1 MDDITKQIFLEKIKA
16 SIDDY
21 KSHADE
27 LLKLINIHFKDET
40 DRLKNIAILMLQ
52 RYYTGLISISTLIKE
67 FKFYKSIGFTYALIF
82 RTLLLDFITLEYLR
96 FQKGLGDEK
105 FTKSLEQIN
114 YLSAQ
119 DSDRY
124 CENLDEHK
132 EGFRKFL
139 STNIFI
145 ENFELDNATGHSR
158 LKKNSPLQP
167 WKMAVFF
174 KDKKEPYAYDAY
186 RLYNNYSLTEHFN
199 NLTFRAMQGE
209 NKDDILNMI
218 WTMFYIFQG
227 HNTCLEIMDFF
238 PKHSPEILRYRTYF
252 LDLLK
257 EIE

>member
-1 MDDITKQIFLEKIKA
+1 MDDITKQISLEKIRV

-27 LLKLINIHFKDET
+27 LLKLISIHFKEET
-40 DRLKNIAILMLQ
+40 DRLKNIAILLLQ

-67 FKFYKSIGFTYALIF
+67 FKFFKPIEFTYALIL

-96 FQKGLGDEK
+96 FQKGLGEDSFK
-105 FTKSLEQIN
+105 KSLEQIN

-119 DSDRY
+119 DSGRY
-124 CENLDEHK
+124 CDNLNKHK
-132 EGFRKFL
+132 EEFRKYL
-139 STNIFI
+139 SRNIFP
-145 ENFELDNATGHSR
+145 ENFELDNVTGFSK
-158 LKKNSPLQP
+158 LKKSSPLQP

-186 RLYNNYSLTEHFN
+186 QLYNIYSLTEHLN
-199 NLTFRAMQGE
+199 NMTFVEMQGE
-209 NKDDILNMI
+209 NKDTILNMI

-227 HNTCLEIMDFF
+227 HYTCLEIMDFF

-252 LDLLK
+252 LDLTK
-257 EIE
+257 EIK